1 MTQALEKTGDVI
13 SKAATNAGKTARNK
27 PGDGPQEDALEQ
39 QHEGETPT
47 WYEQPT
53 IAAIPDKRQEILS
66 SFTQGLSHMLETTK
80 QSMKEAEQK
89 VEASWK
95 QAEEKVKARLS
106 MARTAYYKRDPSL
119 PLDVEALKDAEVVYI
134 TDRIIT
140 MGHPACE
147 SCCLSLLCCSLNISD
162 VGRRCRLS
170 SDVIFAP
177 NVNIC
182 SGFTS

>member
-1 MTQALEKTGDVI
+1 MWNSWAETAKSSMTQALEKTGDVI
-13 SKAATNAGKTARNK
+13 SKAATNAGKSARTNK
-27 PGDGPQEDALEQ
+27 PGDDGADDPKSEQ
-39 QHEGETPT
+39 QQQQQQQQGGEAADSPT
-47 WYEQPT
+47 WYDQPT

-66 SFTQGLSHMLETTK
+66 SLTQGWSNMLETTK

-95 QAEEKVKARLS
+95 NAEEKVKARLS

-140 MGHPACE
+140 MGHPASE
-147 SCCLSLLCCSLNISD
+147 FFLFLLL
-162 VGRRCRLS
+162 
-170 SDVIFAP
+170 FF
-177 NVNIC
+177 
-182 SGFTS
+182 GF

>member
-1 MTQALEKTGDVI
+1 MWNSWAETAKSSMTQALEKTGDVI

-27 PGDGPQEDALEQ
+27 PSDGPHEDALEQ

-140 MGHPACE
+140 MGHPTCMNQLI
-147 SCCLSLLCCSLNISD
+147 CLVFLCCFAQMD
-162 VGRRCRLS
+162 RLCKKWCC
-170 SDVIFAP
+170 I
-177 NVNIC
+177 
-182 SGFTS
+182 